1 MRNWSVFVT
10 GAAGFVGRYMVAELE
25 DRGANVVECDIKTGA
40 DLLDVLPRLDAHR
53 FDLVVHL
60 AYHVGG
66 RAAIDG
72 SPMNLASNVR
82 LDGALFDWA
91 LRTNQ
96 KRVLYFSSSA
106 AYPIAYQTKENHG
119 SLLKESMIEY
129 GKALE
134 PDANYGWAKLTGERM
149 AIASIASGL
158 NTYVVRPFSGYA
170 ADQSMDYPFP
180 SLMKKARERKDPF
193 EIWGDAGQT
202 RDWIHIVDVVKGA
215 LAVVEQ
221 DVDEPVNLCTGL
233 GTSMRALAAMAC
245 YHSRYLPEIKELKD
259 MPMGV
264 MHRVGDPSLFH
275 RIYRPK
281 VSLDWAVERAM
292 RWTPPAKQGS

>member
-1 MRNWSVFVT
+1 MKNWNVFVT
-10 GAAGFVGRYMVAELE
+10 GSSGFVGRYMVQELE
-25 DRGANVVECDIKTGA
+25 QRGAKVVTCDLKEGV
-40 DLLDVLPRLDAHR
+40 DLLKVLPKLTEFR

-72 SPMNLASNVR
+72 SPMNLAANTQ

-91 LRTNQ
+91 LRTKQ

-106 AYPIAYQTKENHG
+106 AYPVKFQTASEK
-119 SLLKESMIEY
+119 LLLSESAIQY
-129 GKALE
+129 GGAAE

-149 AIASIASGL
+149 AYAAIASGL
-158 NTYVVRPFSGYA
+158 LTYIVRPFSGYA
-170 ADQSMDYPFP
+170 SDQSLDYPFP
-180 SLMKKARERKDPF
+180 SLIKKARERKNPF
-193 EIWGDAGQT
+193 EIWGNADQV

-215 LAVVEQ
+215 LAVVKN
-221 DVDEPVNLCTGL
+221 DISEPVNLCTGI
-233 GTSMRALAAMAC
+233 GTSMRQLAYTAC
-245 YHSRYLPEIKELKD
+245 HHAGYRPEIKELKS

-275 RIYRPK
+275 SIYRPR
-281 VSLDWAVERAM
+281 VSLDWAIERAM
-292 RWTPPAKQGS
+292 RWTPPAKQGE